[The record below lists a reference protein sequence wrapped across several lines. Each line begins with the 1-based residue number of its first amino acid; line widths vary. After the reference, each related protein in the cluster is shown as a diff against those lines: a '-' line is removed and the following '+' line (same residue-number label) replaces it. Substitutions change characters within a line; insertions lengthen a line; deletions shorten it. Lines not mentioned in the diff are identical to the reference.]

1 LVGAVPANKSE
12 GKIMKRFT
20 EDELKLQEQMDKDV
34 YESTRSMFE
43 HFVLRVIREAKHGGD
58 VAKDVD
64 AIINLYNGTS
74 ESAQRLMGKVRR
86 LDNEVS
92 K

>member
-1 LVGAVPANKSE
+1 LAGAVSVNESE
-12 GKIMKRFT
+12 GEIMKRFT
-20 EDELKLQEQMDKDV
+20 DEQLKLQEQMDKDV

-43 HFVLRVIREAKHGGD
+43 HFVLRVIREAKSGGG

-64 AIINLYNGTS
+64 AIINLYNGAS
-74 ESAQRLMGKVRR
+74 ESAQRLTGRVRR